1 MIYIVFYSACISAS
15 DIQVQNLL
23 PFLQQCQTCCVMP
36 SWQWKKALLL
46 GGMNHMSS
54 NLQTILF
61 LPWLRLCIR
70 FDFLL
75 DMLSFFLHLNIF
87 CIAKFVLI
95 NVFFRSLKQKFFR
108 VCWNQSMIACRFL
121 FVHDASITWF
131 ELLSFYLSIRF
142 ALELLLPN
150 SNITIH
156 PYNRL

>member
-54 NLQTILF
+54 NLQIILF

-75 DMLSFFLHLNIF
+75 GMVSSFLHLNLL
-87 CIAKFVLI
+87 CIANFVLI
-95 NVFFRSLKQKFFR
+95 NVFFRSLKQKFFQ
-108 VCWNQSMIACRFL
+108 VCWNQSMIAYRFL
-121 FVHDASITWF
+121 FVHAASFTCF
-131 ELLSFYLSIRF
+131 ELSFYLLIRF

-150 SNITIH
+150 SKIIIH
-156 PYNRL
+156 PYNCL